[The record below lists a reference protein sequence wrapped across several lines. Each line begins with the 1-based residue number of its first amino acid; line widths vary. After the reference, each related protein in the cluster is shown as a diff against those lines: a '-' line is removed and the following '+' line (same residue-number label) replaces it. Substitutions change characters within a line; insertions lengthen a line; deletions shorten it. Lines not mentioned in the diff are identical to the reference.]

1 MFYTHANYVWFR
13 FKGRMKWKFIY
24 VLLWTGTLVC
34 YIPYPFTKLLYLH
47 LTSDMLIVQT
57 EIKIFLT
64 ADCHVVWNFFFFLFF
79 FIHIIIAK
87 LWDDMYICIKENVFH
102 LNNFIKKKNVFV
114 WLLMI
119 KTALTCRLAITVI
132 KICAFFLHIWNW
144 DLNDEANI
152 NVWYFGI
159 VAVQGTWIEF
169 ELKVTWLQKRF
180 RRKNKCSSS
189 KRWDPSRNEL
199 FIYPKTIPPLR

>member
-64 ADCHVVWNFFFFLFF
+64 ADCHVVWNCFF

-87 LWDDMYICIKENVFH
+87 LWDDMYICIKEMF
-102 LNNFIKKKNVFV
+102 FIWIILQKKKLFV

-119 KTALTCRLAITVI
+119 KTALTCRLTIIFI
-132 KICAFFLHIWNW
+132 KICAFTRMN
-144 DLNDEANI
+144 
-152 NVWYFGI
+152 
-159 VAVQGTWIEF
+159 
-169 ELKVTWLQKRF
+169 
-180 RRKNKCSSS
+180 
-189 KRWDPSRNEL
+189 
-199 FIYPKTIPPLR
+199 